1 MLKILNELGKPKITQ
16 QERKEIIHKMAVLIQ
31 QKSVSQTKGSSL
43 IKSNLENLCKMLEK
57 LEDNLD
63 EFETV

>member
-1 MLKILNELGKPKITQ
+1 MLKILNELGKAKVTQ

-31 QKSVSQTKGSSL
+31 QKSVSQAKGNSV

-57 LEDNLD
+57 LEDN
-63 EFETV
+63 